1 MSKDNIPAIIEAV
14 IFSSQNPAKLNEI
27 ASLFDN
33 KFSEDELKEMIS
45 QLNSIYKKEG
55 RSFRID
61 EVGEGWLFQ
70 TLPDYFQWIVKKD
83 ENSERPRLTLKG
95 LETLAIIAYKQPI
108 TRTEIEAIRGVNSD
122 YLLRQLLERNLITIM
137 GRAQAPGQPLLY
149 GTSSR
154 FLKYFGLSELD
165 DLPKLREIDEL
176 LQSDDHFL
184 KKLNQFEI
192 TDLDPDKLGFEF
204 VEKIKSVM
212 LKGKTDNQD
221 SQNEQE

>member
-14 IFSSQNPAKLNEI
+14 IFSSQYPAKLNEI

-33 KFSEDELKEMIS
+33 KYSEDELKEMIS
-45 QLNSIYKKEG
+45 QLNSKYEKDG
-55 RSFRID
+55 RTFRID
-61 EVGEGWLFQ
+61 EVGQGWLFQ

-122 YLLRQLLERNLITIM
+122 YLLRQLLERDLITIM

-149 GTSSR
+149 GTSGR
-154 FLKYFGLSELD
+154 FLRYFGLNELD

-192 TDLDPDKLGFEF
+192 TDLDPDKLGLEF